1 MERGMLVEAEIQ
13 GREGWRRI
21 SIADAL
27 EVARR
32 LIIRCPVCHQ
42 RLSVHK
48 ARADGTSR
56 AHFVHWPGSGG
67 CAVGADADADGVVG
81 GQARSIGGAD

>member
-67 CAVGADADADGVVG
+67 CAVGADAGADGVVG